1 MNQKQRKV
9 LFIMA
14 AFIILMFWFPPY
26 VMRGIFSGN
35 QIESGYGFIFA
46 LPSHTLAYSTVNVPL
61 LLAQIF
67 GVLLVGGII
76 WLALKDKE

>member
-26 VMRGIFSGN
+26 MMRAALSGK
-35 QIESGYGFIFA
+35 QVGSGYGFIFT
-46 LPSHTLAYSTVNVPL
+46 LPSSSFIYSTVNVPL

-67 GVLLVGGII
+67 GVLVVGGII
-76 WLALKDKE
+76 WFALKDKK